1 MRPRIGV
8 IGAGV
13 IGTFHGKAIHTCIK
27 LGLVDADFVAVCD
40 ADRDRAE
47 SYARVAGS
55 ELVMTDPDELI
66 ASADVN
72 TVYVCTPTVSHKDL
86 TLKALRAGKA
96 VFCEKPL
103 AFNAADAV
111 EMRDAAKAA
120 GVTHQVGLVLRYSP
134 VITVMRDLVTDAG
147 SGRVMSA
154 VMIDDQFFPIQ
165 GHYRSTWRGDVN
177 QVGAGTLLEHAI
189 HDIDVLIWCLG
200 KVRRVHGVVR
210 SFFGKEGVEDLSTAT
225 LEFESGA
232 VASHVSIWHDI
243 LHRGSSRRM
252 FVTCERAQISWEDD
266 DWTGAIRIDSN
277 AAGGR
282 TEIPS
287 EDVLERY
294 YRREGIEDERLRSLA
309 RRFSLEDY
317 TFLKAVSEDRPSF
330 PDFDT
335 AVYAHRVVDAI
346 YRSAREGRPID
357 LDD

>member
-13 IGTFHGKAIHTCIK
+13 IGTFHGKAIHTCLK
-27 LGLVDADFVAVCD
+27 LGLVDGEFIGVCD

-47 SYARVAGS
+47 SYARSAG
-55 ELVMTDPDELI
+55 LDFVTTDPDELI
-66 ASADVN
+66 ASPDIN
-72 TVYVCTPTVSHKDL
+72 TVYVCTPTVSHKEL

-103 AFNAADAV
+103 AFNADDAA
-111 EMRDAAKAA
+111 EMRDAAKNA

-134 VITVMRDLVTDAG
+134 VITVMRDLIG
-147 SGRVMSA
+147 ESPSGRAMSA
-154 VMIDDQFFPIQ
+154 VMIDDQFFPVQ
-165 GHYRSTWRGDVN
+165 GHYRSTWRGDVR

-189 HDIDVLIWCLG
+189 HDIDVLVWCFG
-200 KVRRVHGVVR
+200 RVRRVCGVIR
-210 SFFGKEGVEDLSTAT
+210 SFFEKEGVEDLSAT
-225 LEFESGA
+225 TIEFESGA

-266 DWTGAIRIDSN
+266 DWTGAIRVDSN

-282 TEIPS
+282 TDIPS
-287 EDVLERY
+287 EDVLQRY
-294 YRREGIEDERLRSLA
+294 YARESIDDERLRSLA

-317 TFLKAVSEDRPSF
+317 AFLRAVSEDRPSF

-335 AVYAHRVVDAI
+335 AVYAHRIVDAI
-346 YRSAREGRPID
+346 YRSAREGRPVD
-357 LDD
+357 LE

>member
-40 ADRDRAE
+40 ADRDRAQ
-47 SYARVAGS
+47 SYARSAG
-55 ELVMTDPDELI
+55 LAVVTTDPDELI
-66 ASADVN
+66 GSPDVN
-72 TVYVCTPTVSHKDL
+72 TIYVCTPTVSHREL
-86 TLKALRAGKA
+86 TLKALGAGKA

-103 AFNAADAV
+103 AFNAQDAA

-134 VITVMRDLVTDAG
+134 VITVMRDLIREPS
-147 SGRVMSA
+147 SGRPMSA

-165 GHYRSTWRGDVN
+165 GHYRSTWRGDVT

-189 HDIDVLIWCLG
+189 HDIDVLVWCFG
-200 KVRRVHGVVR
+200 EVRRVHGVIR
-210 SFFGKEGVEDLSTAT
+210 SFFGKEGVEDLSAAT

-243 LHRGSSRRM
+243 RHRGSSRRM
-252 FVTCERAQISWEDD
+252 FVTCERAQVSWEDD

-282 TEIPS
+282 TDIPS
-287 EDVLERY
+287 EAVLQRY
-294 YRREGIEDERLRSLA
+294 YAREGLEDDRLRSLA
-309 RRFSLEDY
+309 ARYSLEDY
-317 TFLKAVSEDRPSF
+317 AFLRAVSEERPSF

-346 YRSAREGRPID
+346 YRSAREGRPVD
-357 LDD
+357 VA

>member
-40 ADRDRAE
+40 VDRERAE
-47 SYARVAGS
+47 SYARVAGA
-55 ELVMTDPDELI
+55 EFVTTDPRELI
-66 ASADVN
+66 ASPDVN
-72 TVYVCTPTVSHKDL
+72 TVYVCTPTASHKEL
-86 TLKALRAGKA
+86 TLEALRAGKA

-103 AFNAADAV
+103 AFNADDAA

-134 VITVMRDLVTDAG
+134 VITVMRDLVAEAA

-165 GHYRSTWRGDVN
+165 GHYRSTWRGDVR

-189 HDIDVLIWCLG
+189 HDIDVLVWCFG
-200 KVRRVHGVVR
+200 DVRRVHGVIR
-210 SFFGKEGVEDLSTAT
+210 SFFGKEGVEDLSAAT

-277 AAGGR
+277 AAGR
-282 TEIPS
+282 TDLPS
-287 EDVLERY
+287 EAVLQRY
-294 YRREGIEDERLRSLA
+294 YEREGIEDERLRSLA

-317 TFLKAVSEDRPSF
+317 AFLAAVSEERPSF

-346 YRSAREGRPID
+346 YRSAREGRPVD
-357 LDD
+357 LD